1 MNSRRTQEKWSRLE
15 IKNMGKGIILYQSK
29 YGSTKKY
36 AQWLEEATGFEVM
49 EVKKAKADT
58 INDYDT
64 VVLCGAV
71 YASGI
76 AGVSYLRKNKNMLA
90 EKRTA
95 VFCVGASPYD
105 EKALGEIK
113 EHNLKE
119 DLKEIPMFYGRGAWD
134 EEGMTF
140 TDRTMCRMLQKAV
153 GKKDPSTYEP
163 WMKALMCAAGQK
175 CDWTDRKYL
184 ESLINYIKQE

>member
-15 IKNMGKGIILYQSK
+15 IKNMSKGIILYQSK

-58 INDYDT
+58 INGYDT

-90 EKRTA
+90 
-95 VFCVGASPYD
+95 G
-105 EKALGEIK
+105 
-113 EHNLKE
+113 N
-119 DLKEIPMFYGRGAWD
+119 GRQCSA
-134 EEGMTF
+134 
-140 TDRTMCRMLQKAV
+140 
-153 GKKDPSTYEP
+153 
-163 WMKALMCAAGQK
+163 
-175 CDWTDRKYL
+175 
-184 ESLINYIKQE
+184 

>member
-90 EKRTA
+90 GKRTA

-105 EKALGEIK
+105 EKALREIK

>member
-90 EKRTA
+90 GKRTA

-163 WMKALMCAAGQK
+163 WMKAVMCCGRTEMRLDRQK
-175 CDWTDRKYL
+175 VSGVAD
-184 ESLINYIKQE
+184 

>member
-1 MNSRRTQEKWSRLE
+1 MS
-15 IKNMGKGIILYQSK
+15 KGIIIYQSK

-36 AQWLEEATGFEVM
+36 VQWLQEATGFDAV

-58 INDYDT
+58 MNDYDT

-76 AGVSYLRKNKNMLA
+76 AGISYLRKNKNALA
-90 EKRTA
+90 GRQTA

-105 EKALGEIK
+105 EKALQEVK
-113 EHNLKE
+113 EHNLKD
-119 DLKEIPMFYGRGAWD
+119 DLRDIPMFYGRGAWD
-134 EEGMTF
+134 EEAMTF

-163 WMKALMCAAGQK
+163 WMKALMCAVGQK
-175 CDWTDRKYL
+175 CDWTDKKYL
-184 ESLINYIKQE
+184 EPLIDYIKQGEEK

>member
-1 MNSRRTQEKWSRLE
+1 MS
-15 IKNMGKGIILYQSK
+15 KGIVIYQSK

-36 AQWLEEATGFEVM
+36 VQWLQEATGFDAV

-58 INDYDT
+58 MNDYDT
-64 VVLCGAV
+64 VILCGAV

-76 AGVSYLRKNKNMLA
+76 AGISYLRKNKNALA
-90 EKRTA
+90 GRRTA

-105 EKALGEIK
+105 EKALEEVK
-113 EHNLKE
+113 EHNLKD
-119 DLKEIPMFYGRGAWD
+119 DLRDIPMFYGRGAWD
-134 EEGMTF
+134 EEAMTF

-163 WMKALMCAAGQK
+163 WMKALMCAVGQK
-175 CDWTDRKYL
+175 CDWTDKKYL
-184 ESLINYIKQE
+184 EPLINYITKEEEK